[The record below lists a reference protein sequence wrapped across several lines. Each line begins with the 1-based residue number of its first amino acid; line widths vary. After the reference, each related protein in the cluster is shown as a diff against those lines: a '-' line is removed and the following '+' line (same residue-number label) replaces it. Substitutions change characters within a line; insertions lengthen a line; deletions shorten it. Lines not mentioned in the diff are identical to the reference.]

1 MIGPGSDKN
10 GPFLSFSVLLP
21 QYLSILMSD
30 LWQRWLQ
37 PHGSV
42 PASSLLFQFCLDG
55 QFSYFLCN
63 SKKRPRSCD
72 IGDTGEDLFSHLL
85 QVRWVWGAGDGR
97 CCQMR
102 LQPEHPLCNLLL
114 LLDLL
119 ASYDLYDPG
128 LLQSLQVAE
137 KIFLF
142 LSHLALQGGCEAEEG
157 NVNDN

>member
-1 MIGPGSDKN
+1 
-10 GPFLSFSVLLP
+10 
-21 QYLSILMSD
+21 MSD

-55 QFSYFLCN
+55 QFSYFWCN
-63 SKKRPRSCD
+63 SKKRPRLCD
-72 IGDTGEDLFSHLL
+72 VDDTGEGSLSHLL
-85 QVRWVWGAGDGR
+85 QVRWVGGAGDGR

-102 LQPEHPLCNLLL
+102 LQPEHPLCSLLL

-137 KIFLF
+137 KIFLVSLY
-142 LSHLALQGGCEAEEG
+142 LSAQGGSEAEEG
-157 NVNDN
+157 NVNENQCAASSNKWAFQVRIGG